1 MSSAT
6 SPLSRSERAL
16 RATFTRAALTA
27 ASGVVR
33 GGPVRASAVPG
44 TPAELRA
51 AALLHLGVV
60 VAIAGAASAIA
71 LVFFVVPPGLF
82 VAVFGALTAVLVV
95 LGVRAL
101 RAGRVV
107 AGRGWL
113 FWAGIGWGLLVFS
126 AAFLTGLT
134 GFVPHL
140 LLVWAVGV
148 LVLGLLAAGA
158 VQTAVA
164 GILTCLWVGAA
175 ALVGESLLPGVV
187 VLAVLLAFPLLARPS
202 RLVGAVVA
210 VLTLALG
217 LAFALRHLDGAPAG
231 PLAVVTTVAG
241 CGVLR
246 VLVARL
252 SLDVTTGAPPHGC
265 PGRGISVVTT
275 VLGVIALVT
284 VPLPPVLETL
294 RGQVADS
301 AHPAAILLPVGI
313 LLVAAALPGRRRPGS
328 TVPIAVF
335 AAGSVALAGALLLPR
350 PAPLII
356 TVAVALA
363 AMGYG
368 AWRLLAGA
376 REARWRGLG
385 WLAAGVLVVGM
396 GRPGLVVA
404 ALLLIVGGYV
414 ALLGWRGVR
423 AEAAPR

>member
-1 MSSAT
+1 MSAT
-6 SPLSRSERAL
+6 SPVSRSERVVRAAVTSAVL
-16 RATFTRAALTA
+16 RA
-27 ASGVVR
+27 ASSVVR
-33 GGPVRASAVPG
+33 GGPVRDTAVAG

-60 VAIAGAASAIA
+60 VALAGAASTIA

-82 VAVFGALTAVLVV
+82 VAAFGALTAVLVG

-101 RAGRVV
+101 RGGRVV

-126 AAFLTGLT
+126 AAYLTGLT

-148 LVLGLLAAGA
+148 VVLGVLAAGA
-158 VQTAVA
+158 VQTAFA

-187 VLAVLLAFPLLARPS
+187 VLAVLLGFPILARPS
-202 RLVGAVVA
+202 RLVGAVA
-210 VLTLALG
+210 ALLTLALA
-217 LAFALRHLDGAPAG
+217 LAFALRHLGGAPAA

-241 CGVLR
+241 CDLLR
-246 VLVARL
+246 VLAARL
-252 SLDVTTGAPPHGC
+252 PVDATGAPPDGC
-265 PGRGISVVTT
+265 PGRGIAAVTT
-275 VLGVIALVT
+275 VLGIIALIA
-284 VPLPPVLETL
+284 VPLPPVLGML
-294 RGQVADS
+294 RGQVANS
-301 AHPAAILLPVGI
+301 AYPVAILLPIGI
-313 LLVAAALPGRRRPGS
+313 LLVVAALPGRRRPGS

-335 AAGSVALAGALLLPR
+335 AAGSIALAGMLLLPQ
-350 PAPLII
+350 PSPVII
-356 TVAVALA
+356 TLAVALA

-368 AWRLLAGA
+368 AWQLLAGT
-376 REARWRGLG
+376 RDTRWHGLG
-385 WLAAGVLVVGM
+385 WLAAGVLVAGM

-404 ALLLIVGGYV
+404 ALLLIAGGYV